1 MTLFDLDNWQ
11 EIYATLKKHKL
22 RSGLTAFGVIW
33 GVFMLVVLLGVGNG
47 LRNDALKGFGGSAN
61 TVYIWTA
68 SRTQLPYQGFD
79 RNRWILY
86 KPDDADA
93 IKARIPEADI
103 VIGINEVG
111 GWQAAQYIVHGD
123 NSASFITRGAHP
135 EVAHMQSLKTVRGRF
150 INALDNRELRKVAV
164 VGNKVYEALF
174 ESGENPIGENIRI
187 GGVDF
192 QVVGVFEPG
201 ATGENA
207 IQDAELVLIPNETLR
222 YTFNQ
227 TWYYGHLRM
236 TPKPGYSAAVLEEKA
251 MNLLRER
258 HKIHPKDTGVLG
270 SFNTEKVFLQ
280 VQGLFTGIKAF
291 SWFVAIGTI
300 LAGVIGVGN
309 IMLITVKERTREI
322 GLRKA
327 LGATAGSIVGMIV
340 QEAVV
345 ITAVAGYTGLI
356 LGVLVLELIGSLGQS
371 LPDARFLALVEI
383 DFSTAITAIA
393 ILVLAGFFAS
403 LLPASKA
410 AKVNPIVALQDE

>member
-1 MTLFDLDNWQ
+1 MFDLDNWQ

-22 RSGLTAFGVIW
+22 RSGLTAFGVMW

-47 LRNDALKGFGGSAN
+47 LRNDALSGFGDNAN

-68 SRTQLPYQGFD
+68 SKTQIPHEGFD
-79 RNRWILY
+79 KNRWVMY
-86 KPDDADA
+86 RPGDADA
-93 IKARIPEADI
+93 IKARIPEAD
-103 VIGINEVG
+103 VVLGINEVG
-111 GWQAAQYIVHGD
+111 GWLSAQYVVHGD
-123 NSASFITRGAHP
+123 NSGSYITRGAHP
-135 EVAHMQSLKTVRGRF
+135 EIAQMSSFKAVQGRF
-150 INALDNRELRKVAV
+150 INKRDNQELRKVAV
-164 VGNKVYEALF
+164 IGTKVYESLF
-174 ESGENPIGENIRI
+174 EPDQNPIGDSIQI

-192 QVVGVFEPG
+192 LVVGVFQPM
-201 ATGENA
+201 ATGDQSM
-207 IQDAELVLIPNETLR
+207 QDAELVLIPNETLR

-236 TPKPGYSAAVLEEKA
+236 TPKPGHSAAALEQKA
-251 MNLLRER
+251 LALLRER
-258 HKIHPKDTGVLG
+258 HKVHPDDTGVFG
-270 SFNTEKVFLQ
+270 SFNTDTVFQQ
-280 VQGLFTGIKAF
+280 VQGLFTGITAF

-327 LGATAGSIVGMIV
+327 LGATARSIVGMVV

-345 ITAVAGYTGLI
+345 ITAVAGYTGLV
-356 LGVLVLELIGSLGQS
+356 LGVFVLELISSLGRD
-371 LPDARFLALVEI
+371 LPDMRFLGMVEI
-383 DFSTAITAIA
+383 DFRTAIMAIA
-393 ILVLAGFFAS
+393 LLVVAGFLAS